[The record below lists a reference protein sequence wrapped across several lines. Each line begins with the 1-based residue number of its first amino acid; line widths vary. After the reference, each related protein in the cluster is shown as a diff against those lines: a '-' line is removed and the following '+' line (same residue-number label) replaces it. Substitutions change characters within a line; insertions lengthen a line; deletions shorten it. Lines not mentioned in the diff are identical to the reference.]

1 LGVEIE
7 HVQIVGVCD
16 TFFSTHFDWTLQGEA
31 FDTMSPNVEFAKRSN
46 PSILGAAF
54 MGH

>member
-7 HVQIVGVCD
+7 HVQILGVCD
-16 TFFSTHFDWTLQGEA
+16 NFLTNFDWTLQGEA
-31 FDTMSPNVEFAKRSN
+31 VDTMSPNVEFAKRSN